1 MNTRIGLT
9 VVTTE
14 LALYII
20 ETITGKQGS
29 VMEKEKDLI
38 QSQQDENLTQKAE
51 TLTLRAENLA
61 LKDENLA
68 LKLEI
73 EEIHTELEHL
83 KLEKMTA
90 LVLGDAIDDGICIV
104 DANGFVTNI
113 NRCYTEITEITE
125 EEIVGKSIEELLEK
139 KYFSEA
145 VSLEVLKTK
154 RKVSALSTIYRNDK
168 KVLIV
173 GIPFFDANKEVLKV
187 ITVMRNMTELIRL
200 KEDLENSELKKRQY
214 KEELKSLK
222 RERAENGFMGS
233 DPSILRVKELIQYVA
248 QTDATVLITGETG
261 SGKEVVAREIF
272 KQSKRKNGPYV
283 KVNCSAIPENLLES
297 ELFGYVKGAFTGADK
312 KDKKGLFETAN
323 HGTILLD
330 EISEMPL
337 KLQTKLLRVL
347 QERELTRVGGTE
359 SIKIDT
365 RVIASTNKSLEEMVK
380 DNTFRADLYYRL
392 NVFPIAL
399 PSLRERRND
408 IPEIASG
415 FLSKF
420 NRFYEKNKE
429 FSGHAIEALT
439 DYEWPGNVRELEN
452 IVERMVI
459 ISSSR
464 VLDREDVERIIY
476 MGEKKPSAVE
486 TSDISRIGL
495 KQAVQNYEKE
505 ILERVLKECGNS
517 YAAADILKTTQP
529 TIVRKAQALG
539 ISLRK
544 KT

>member
-1 MNTRIGLT
+1 
-9 VVTTE
+9 
-14 LALYII
+14 
-20 ETITGKQGS
+20 
-29 VMEKEKDLI
+29 MEKENDLI
-38 QSQQDENLTQKAE
+38 QSQQDKNLVLNAENLVLNAE
-51 TLTLRAENLA
+51 NLALKTEDLALKTENLA

-73 EEIHTELEHL
+73 DEINMELEHL

-125 EEIVGKSIEELLEK
+125 DEIVGKSIEELLEK

-154 RKVSALSTIYRNDK
+154 RKISALSTIYRNDK

-173 GIPFFDANKEVLKV
+173 GIPFFDSNHAVLKV

-200 KEDLENSELKKRQY
+200 KEDLENSEIKKRKY

-222 RERAENGFMGS
+222 RERSENGFMGS
-233 DPSILRVKELIQYVA
+233 DPSIMRVRELIQYVA

-347 QERELTRVGGTE
+347 QERELIRVGGTE

-365 RVIASTNKSLEEMVK
+365 RVIASTNKSLEVMVK
-380 DNTFRADLYYRL
+380 NNTFRADLYYRL

-408 IPEIASG
+408 IPEIATG

-420 NRFYEKNKE
+420 NRIYEKNKE
-429 FSGHAIEALT
+429 FSGQAIDALT
-439 DYEWPGNVRELEN
+439 EYEWPGNVRELEN

-459 ISSSR
+459 ISSNR
-464 VLDREDVERIIY
+464 IMDREDVERIIY
-476 MGEKKPSAVE
+476 MGEKKPSVVE
-486 TSDISRIGL
+486 TSSISRVGL

-505 ILERVLKECGNS
+505 ILERVLKECGNT
-517 YAAADILKTTQP
+517 YAAADVLKTTQP